1 MKDSARFPQ
10 RLPQL
15 PAHCFECQSRNR
27 AEWCKLD
34 PTDLALLDS
43 NKVSTRYEPGQEL
56 YRQGDPCTG
65 VYIIEQGTVAE
76 RRDDAQ
82 GNSAVV
88 RLRHTGDTLGYRDY
102 FTGDACS
109 NSAVAVAACSI
120 CFIPRQS
127 VRTLLE
133 RNPAL
138 GLRFVHRLAAD
149 LKSAEDTILHN
160 TALPTRK
167 RLVHLLLSLK
177 DQYGEM
183 NEAGVLR
190 VELPLS
196 RQEIGS
202 ILGARPETIT
212 RTIHAL
218 EEDGVAVFSG
228 RAVRVADLDLLL
240 DELEAPAGP

>member
-1 MKDSARFPQ
+1 MKRSARFPQ
-10 RLPQL
+10 RPLHPRT
-15 PAHCFECQSRNR
+15 HCFECQSRNR
-27 AEWCKLD
+27 AEWCQLD

-88 RLRHTGDTLGYRDY
+88 RLRHPGDTLGYRDY
-102 FTGDACS
+102 FTGDPCS
-109 NSAVAVAACSI
+109 NSAVAVAPCSI

-127 VRTLLE
+127 VQTLLE

-138 GLRFVHRLAAD
+138 GLRFVQRLAAD
-149 LKSAEDTILHN
+149 LKSADDTILHN
-160 TALPTRK
+160 SALPTRK

-183 NEAGVLR
+183 TDEGVLR
-190 VELPLS
+190 LELPLA
-196 RQEIGS
+196 RQEIAS
-202 ILGARPETIT
+202 ILGSRPETIT
-212 RTIHAL
+212 RTIHGL

-228 RAVRVADLDLLL
+228 RAVLIADLDKLL
-240 DELEAPAGP
+240 DELEAPTAP